1 MAGVLVDVFVRDLAF
16 SSSFTWDIYIVWW
29 LTGWLA
35 GWQMGRVSERRAS
48 KRLKHTTKESKK
60 NHHTNSNNN
69 KIQNYYIETAHR
81 TNLGSS
87 FTLRWIVGKIYVR
100 WISKLCC
107 FNILTL
113 LTAAD
118 KTQIYVLARKH
129 SSFSLFFI
137 QIHKLWII
145 FVECLK
151 STENTKKLNRIGFYR
166 NSIGRCSSHAER
178 FSILLSNI
186 SLNMNRMNNICAL
199 NSFDLKCVEYYV
211 WFYFILLCF
220 FCVSIN

>member
-35 GWQMGRVSERRAS
+35 GWQTGRVSERRAS
-48 KRLKHTTKESKK
+48 KRLKHTTRKNKK
-60 NHHTNSNNN
+60 TNHHTNSNNN
-69 KIQNYYIETAHR
+69 KIRNYYIETAHR

-118 KTQIYVLARKH
+118 KTQIYVLARVNTPLSLDF
-129 SSFSLFFI
+129 SS
-137 QIHKLWII
+137 
-145 FVECLK
+145 K
-151 STENTKKLNRIGFYR
+151 STNYE
-166 NSIGRCSSHAER
+166 
-178 FSILLSNI
+178 
-186 SLNMNRMNNICAL
+186 
-199 NSFDLKCVEYYV
+199 
-211 WFYFILLCF
+211 
-220 FCVSIN
+220 